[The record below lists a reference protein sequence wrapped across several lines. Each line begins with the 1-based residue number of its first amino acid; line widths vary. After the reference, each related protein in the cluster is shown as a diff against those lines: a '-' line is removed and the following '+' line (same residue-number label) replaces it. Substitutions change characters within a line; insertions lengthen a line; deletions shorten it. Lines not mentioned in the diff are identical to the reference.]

1 MSNAFITAQYGPR
14 KVYTGPGGFSF
25 FFKELYMGYDLDF
38 LNEEKVCPHCK
49 AKMSCCE
56 APPIHV
62 GDGLG
67 WGSDVLFICLND
79 LCPLFLKG
87 WDQIETQYGHHASY
101 RYMELP
107 GSKEGNFMMV
117 GNSDAFKACVID
129 REVLLAQN
137 KRYTR
142 EKAAVEGLKTCLD
155 EKNLAPVLTL
165 LLDEAA
171 TIDSRKSAVPY
182 LLKLNDIQCIDPLRN
197 HKFRDTALEHE
208 INVAIGEILKAN
220 FKKECPHCLEI
231 IKAQAK
237 KCLHCKEN
245 L

>member
-1 MSNAFITAQYGPR
+1 
-14 KVYTGPGGFSF
+14 
-25 FFKELYMGYDLDF
+25 MGYDLRF
-38 LNEEKVCPHCK
+38 LDVEKICPHCK
-49 AKMSCCE
+49 EKMSCCE

-79 LCPLFLKG
+79 RCPLFLNG
-87 WDQIETQYGHHASY
+87 WDQIERQYGHHASY

-107 GSKEGNFMMV
+107 DSKEGNFMMV
-117 GNSDAFKACVID
+117 GNSDAFKGCVIE

-137 KRYTR
+137 ERFSR
-142 EKAAVEGLKTCLD
+142 EKEAVEGLKTCL
-155 EKNLAPVLTL
+155 EENNLDPVLTL

-171 TIDSRKSAVPY
+171 NGSARQSAVQY
-182 LLKLNDIQCIDPLRN
+182 LIKLNDTKCIDPIRN
-197 HKFRDTALEHE
+197 HSFRDTALEHE
-208 INVAIGEILKAN
+208 INVAINGILKAN
-220 FKKECPHCLEI
+220 FKKECPHCMEI

-237 KCLHCKEN
+237 KCLHCKED